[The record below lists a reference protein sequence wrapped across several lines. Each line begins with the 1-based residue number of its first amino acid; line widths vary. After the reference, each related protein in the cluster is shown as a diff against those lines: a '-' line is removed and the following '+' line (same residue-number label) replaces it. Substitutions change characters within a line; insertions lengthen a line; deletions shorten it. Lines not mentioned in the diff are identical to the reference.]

1 MRALALHRLAPLA
14 LVAAAILLVVGA
26 GWAADDEASYS
37 ALNGSGTYRTYCSNC
52 HGVDGRGDGY
62 IADTLRVT
70 PTDLTRL
77 AARNGGVFPAERVW
91 KVIDGREEVKS
102 HGSREMPLWGDVFL
116 WPETDSPERR
126 QLVKRKIGELVAHLE
141 SIQVVD
147 AKH

>member
-1 MRALALHRLAPLA
+1 MRAPALHRLAPLA
-14 LVAAAILLVVGA
+14 AAAALLALAVGGA
-26 GWAADDEASYS
+26 RAADDEASYS

-52 HGVDGRGDGY
+52 HGVAGHGDGY

-77 AARNGGVFPAERVW
+77 AARNGGVFPVERVW

-116 WPETDSPERR
+116 WPEGDSAERR
-126 QLVKRKIGELVAHLE
+126 ELVKRKIGELVAHLE